1 MDYNPFLT
9 PKHTVAQVSGEKGAR
24 EQPMA
29 PDSSDIFVDTTAQRI
44 WLVAT
49 DNTGNKVMCTG
60 YDISPYIPEPE
71 VTAKDVDKRLSM
83 FEERFA
89 QFQDK
94 IMEVLGANVEHH
106 S

>member
-1 MDYNPFLT
+1 MDFNPFLYQ
-9 PKHTVAQVSGEKGAR
+9 KHTVQQVSGEKGAR
-24 EQPMA
+24 DQPMA
-29 PDSSDIFVDTTAQRI
+29 PDSSDIFVDTTGDRI

-60 YDISPYIPEPE
+60 YNITPYIPEPE
-71 VTAKDVDKRLSM
+71 ITARDVDKRLSS
-83 FEERFA
+83 FEDRFQ

-94 IMEVLGANVEHH
+94 IMEVLGVNEQHD